1 MDLVKILS
9 TVVEKRT
16 LSSKLVITEALS
28 KKVIA
33 KLLAKFKTQ
42 TKDDDSII
50 LKTIEGFS
58 KYKDS
63 LPSDKR
69 DITKYDYSELKNI
82 ILTKE
87 TKKLEK
93 DAYPEYIK
101 LNKGANKADVKK
113 ALKKYFELYPFLPT
127 NQRNLNSIPYL
138 KLIEFL
144 QQKFNTMITAAA
156 TKKFQTEEPRIT
168 REQLIFYISAY
179 LDNYDRLPESTPPIM
194 FMNFEQLEHVVDGL
208 GGISDEIR
216 KPQGQYDGIE
226 RIYDKDNLLIFKP
239 NGKEQCVRL
248 AHGRSWC
255 ISREGGSNL
264 YYNYRLDKNL
274 TIYYVIDL
282 DKSYGDLDFAS
293 VILVDKYGRK
303 RIADGKNMAGG
314 YSGHSVESW
323 DTISKKVP
331 KIADKEKLFVPEP
344 LTDEEQELFQKYRYA
359 TIQKDAIKE
368 LGSDYAAEMWLELR
382 SPDLSN
388 TTNGTEI
395 FSNLP
400 DELKKKYISLDLPL
414 TGKMIEISSP
424 EVLKLYASRQLE
436 KILKKSLRDMK
447 PADISFLKTKVMTQ
461 HRNDL
466 KERFESELIS
476 GGAGNEKYVSMEYPN
491 DVSSKFA
498 ALYGFETFFASLPSD
513 LEFLTLE
520 NKSNEPLVENIPES
534 IARFK
539 QLTTLVIVNFIDS
552 LPNNIGELSNLGFL
566 SVNDCPNL
574 KGFPESIS
582 KLSCL
587 EFFSLEGS
595 NTSGLKLPKSAEPYM
610 TLHSDWV
617 EVHFPEEMRKHCS
630 PINY

>member
-9 TVVEKRT
+9 TIVEKRT

-33 KLLAKFKTQ
+33 KLLAKFKAQ
-42 TKDDDSII
+42 TKDDDSVI

-69 DITKYDYSELKNI
+69 DITKYDYLPLKYVV
-82 ILTKE
+82 LTRE

-93 DAYPEYIK
+93 DAYPEYIEK
-101 LNKGANKADVKK
+101 NKGANKNDVKR
-113 ALKKYFELYPFLPT
+113 ALKKYFELFPLLPQ

-144 QQKFNTMITAAA
+144 QQKFNVMITAAA
-156 TKKFQTEEPRIT
+156 IKKFENEEPRIT
-168 REQLIFYISAY
+168 REQLIFYISTY
-179 LDNYDRLPESTPPIM
+179 LDNYDRLPESTPPIL
-194 FMNFEQLEHVVDGL
+194 FMNFEQLEQVVDGL

-216 KPQGQYDGIE
+216 APKSQYEGIE
-226 RIYDKDNLLIFKP
+226 KIYDKDNLFIFKP

-282 DKSYGDLDFAS
+282 DKPYGDLDFAS

-331 KIADKEKLFVPEP
+331 KIADKEGLFVPEP
-344 LTDEEQELFQKYRYA
+344 LTDQEQELFQKYRYA
-359 TIQKDAIKE
+359 TIQNDAIKE
-368 LGSDYAAEMWLELR
+368 LGSEYAAEMWLELR
-382 SPDLSN
+382 SPDL
-388 TTNGTEI
+388 TNANNGAEI
-395 FSNLP
+395 YGNLP

-414 TGKMIEISSP
+414 NGKMIEVSSP
-424 EVLKLYASRQLE
+424 DVLKLYASRQLE
-436 KILKKSLRDMK
+436 KILKKSLKDLK
-447 PADISFLKTKVMTQ
+447 PADISFLKTPIMIK
-461 HRNDL
+461 H
-466 KERFESELIS
+466 K
-476 GGAGNEKYVSMEYPN
+476 
-491 DVSSKFA
+491 
-498 ALYGFETFFASLPSD
+498 TFYAI
-513 LEFLTLE
+513 FL
-520 NKSNEPLVENIPES
+520 
-534 IARFK
+534 
-539 QLTTLVIVNFIDS
+539 
-552 LPNNIGELSNLGFL
+552 
-566 SVNDCPNL
+566 C
-574 KGFPESIS
+574 
-582 KLSCL
+582 
-587 EFFSLEGS
+587 
-595 NTSGLKLPKSAEPYM
+595 
-610 TLHSDWV
+610 
-617 EVHFPEEMRKHCS
+617 
-630 PINY
+630 

>member
-9 TVVEKRT
+9 TIVEKRT

-33 KLLAKFKTQ
+33 KLLAKFKVQ
-42 TKDDDSII
+42 TKDDDSVI
-50 LKTIEGFS
+50 LKTIEGFG

-69 DITKYDYSELKNI
+69 DITKYDYLPLKYVV
-82 ILTKE
+82 LTKE

-93 DAYPEYIK
+93 DAYPEYIEK
-101 LNKGANKADVKK
+101 NKGANKNDVKR
-113 ALKKYFELYPFLPT
+113 ALKKYFELFPLLPQ
-127 NQRNLNSIPYL
+127 NQRNLNSITYL

-144 QQKFNTMITAAA
+144 QQKFNVMITAAA
-156 TKKFQTEEPRIT
+156 IKKFENEEPRIT
-168 REQLIFYISAY
+168 REQLIFYISTY
-179 LDNYDRLPESTPPIM
+179 LDNYDRLPESTPPIL
-194 FMNFEQLEHVVDGL
+194 FMNFEQLEQVVDGL

-216 KPQGQYDGIE
+216 APKSQYEGIE
-226 RIYDKDNLLIFKP
+226 KIYDKDNLFIFKP

-282 DKSYGDLDFAS
+282 DKPYGDLDFAS

-331 KIADKEKLFVPEP
+331 KIADKEGLFVPEP
-344 LTDEEQELFQKYRYA
+344 LTDQEQELFQKYRYA
-359 TIQKDAIKE
+359 TIQNDAIKE
-368 LGSDYAAEMWLELR
+368 LGSEYAAEMWLELR
-382 SPDLSN
+382 SPDL
-388 TTNGTEI
+388 TNANNGAEI
-395 FSNLP
+395 YGNLP

-414 TGKMIEISSP
+414 NGKMIEVSSP
-424 EVLKLYASRQLE
+424 DVLKLYASRQLE
-436 KILKKSLRDMK
+436 KILKKSLKDLK
-447 PADISFLKTKVMTQ
+447 PADISFLKTPIMIK
-461 HRNDL
+461 HKEDL
-466 KERFESELIS
+466 KSRFESELV
-476 GGAGNEKYVSMEYPN
+476 GGGGNERYVSMEYPN

-498 ALYGFETFFASLPSD
+498 ALYGFDTFFDSLPAD

-520 NKSNEPLVENIPES
+520 NKSNEPIVENIPES
-534 IARFK
+534 ISRFK
-539 QLTTLVIVNFIDS
+539 DLTTLVIVNFVDS
-552 LPNNIGELSNLGFL
+552 LPNNIGDLSNLGFL
-566 SVNDCPNL
+566 SINDCPNL

-582 KLSCL
+582 KLRCL

-595 NTSGLKLPKSAEPYM
+595 NTKGLKLPKSAEPYM
-610 TLHSDWV
+610 KLHSDWV
-617 EVHFPEEMRKHCS
+617 EVNFPEEMRQHCS
-630 PINY
+630 PIKY